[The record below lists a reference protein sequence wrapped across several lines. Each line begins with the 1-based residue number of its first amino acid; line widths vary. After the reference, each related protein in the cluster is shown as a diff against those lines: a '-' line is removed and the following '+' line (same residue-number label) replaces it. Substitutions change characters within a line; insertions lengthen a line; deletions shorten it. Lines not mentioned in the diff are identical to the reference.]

1 MPAIPSGVQESL
13 DISGTAR
20 DVSTSLDMTKRLFG
34 TFAVY
39 HDQRAHSAT
48 MNMAIDEALLQCL
61 TVPAV
66 RFYRW
71 QSPALSFGYF
81 GRFADVANYEGN
93 RDLVRRWTGGGIVF
107 HGEDLTY
114 SILVP
119 ANDVTFAESS
129 MWIYENVHRAL
140 CDALGETRR
149 HAILA
154 EGDDFGRFS
163 STIAASRAG
172 ISDASY
178 NCFTTPVRADVMIDG
193 RKVAGAAQRRTRRG
207 LLQQGSIQGTD
218 IGNGLAERFA
228 QALSANCCERK
239 VDEEILKLAQKLAQQ
254 KYGTESWLRKR

>member
-1 MPAIPSGVQESL
+1 MPVIPSGVEESL
-13 DISGTAR
+13 DIPERAR
-20 DVSTSLDMTKRLFG
+20 DASTSLDMTKRFFG
-34 TFAVY
+34 TLEIY
-39 HDQRAHSAT
+39 KDQADHSAA
-48 MNMAIDEALLQCL
+48 MNMAIDEALLEGI

-81 GRFADVANYEGN
+81 GRFADVAKYQGN

-114 SILVP
+114 SILVS

-129 MWIYENVHRAL
+129 ISIYEKVHRAL

-154 EGDDFGRFS
+154 EGDDFGRFI

-193 RKVAGAAQRRTRRG
+193 
-207 LLQQGSIQGTD
+207 
-218 IGNGLAERFA
+218 
-228 QALSANCCERK
+228 
-239 VDEEILKLAQKLAQQ
+239 
-254 KYGTESWLRKR
+254 